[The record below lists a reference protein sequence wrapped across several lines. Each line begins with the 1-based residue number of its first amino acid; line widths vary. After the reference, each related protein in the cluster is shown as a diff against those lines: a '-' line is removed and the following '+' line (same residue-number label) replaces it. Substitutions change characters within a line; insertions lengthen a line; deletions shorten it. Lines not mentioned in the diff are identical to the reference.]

1 MPPGIPYIV
10 GNEAAERFSFYG
22 MKAILTVFMY
32 KYLWLMDDVPGIP
45 MSRAA
50 AAENQHLFTFAV
62 YFTPVVGAL
71 IADIFFGKYRT
82 IVALSIVYCA
92 GHACLAAM
100 GIAGPA
106 HWWLL
111 AGLGLICVGSGGI
124 KPCVSAHVGDQFG
137 SENRHLLTRVFNY
150 FYWSINLGA
159 FASSL
164 LTPWLLEWYGP
175 HWAFGIPGVLMAL
188 ATVVF
193 WMGRRKF
200 AHIPPGGKRFVKELF
215 SGDGLVAVGKLTVIY
230 LFIAMFWA
238 LFDQTASSWVIQ
250 ADDMDRRWLGIEWLP
265 SQLQALNPILVLT
278 FIPLFT
284 FVIYPLIDKVFPLTP
299 LRKIAI
305 GLFVMVAAFAIM
317 ALAQERIDAG
327 EQPSIGWQV
336 IGYCLLTA
344 SEVMVAIVSLEFS
357 YTQAPRSMKSLIMS
371 FWLLAVAVGNLLTAG
386 VNHFMQLPDEL
397 LRADEIAKQEKSREV
412 VLPGFD
418 GKPGTIDDITVGY
431 DEDFLRMTVD
441 FADKAS
447 IEAVAGKI
455 SAFAEADAQH
465 FVPSQEQAQKM
476 IAGAVDAWDQPLVY
490 TLVSSRRCR
499 ISSAGPDKLLNTRWD
514 MGKTLEFEAPKKTS
528 VSVLDYFR
536 PQDPWLEVRVR
547 ELAAQRE
554 DGLRDDALFVGGQN
568 KLEGA
573 RYFWMFT
580 WLMLGTALIFVVVA
594 RLYRTREYLYET
606 EDESLILDP
615 HGG

>member
-22 MKAILTVFMY
+22 MKTILTVFMY

-50 AAENQHLFTFAV
+50 ASENQHLFTFAV

-82 IVALSIVYCA
+82 IIALSIVYCA

-106 HWWLL
+106 YWWML

-137 SENRHLLTRVFNY
+137 SENRHLLTHVFNY

-188 ATVVF
+188 ATLVF

-215 SGDGLVAVGKLTVIY
+215 SGDGLAALGKLTVIY

-284 FVIYPLIDKVFPLTP
+284 LGLYPLVDKVFLLTP

-305 GLFVMVAAFAIM
+305 GLFVMVAAFAIT

-344 SEVMVAIVSLEFS
+344 SEVMVSIVGLEFA
-357 YTQAPRSMKSLIMS
+357 YTQAPRAMKSVVMS
-371 FWLLAVAVGNLLTAG
+371 FFLLSVAVGNLLTAG
-386 VNHFMQLPDEL
+386 VNHFIQLPDEL
-397 LRADEIAKQEKSREV
+397 LRADKVAKRQKSREV

-418 GKPGTIDDITVGY
+418 GELGTVDDVTIGY
-431 DEDFLRMTVD
+431 DKDYLRMTVD
-441 FADKAS
+441 FVDKAMIES
-447 IEAVAGKI
+447 IAEKI
-455 SAFAEADAQH
+455 SAFAEADAEH
-465 FVPSQEQAQKM
+465 FIPSQQQAQAM
-476 IAGAVDAWDQPLVY
+476 IGDVVDAWGQPLIY
-490 TLVSSRRCR
+490 TVVSSRRCR
-499 ISSAGPDKLLNTRWD
+499 IGTMGPDKTKNTRWD
-514 MGKTLEFEAPKKTS
+514 MGKVLEFDAPEEAS
-528 VSVLDYFR
+528 ASVLDRFR
-536 PQDPWLEVRVR
+536 PEQSWLVVRVR
-547 ELAAQRE
+547 DLKAQRD
-554 DGLRDDALFVGGQN
+554 DGQRDDDLFVGGQN

-573 RYFWMFT
+573 QYFWLFT
-580 WLMLGTALIFVVVA
+580 WLMLGTAMVFVVVSKF
-594 RLYRTREYLYET
+594 YRTREYLYEA
-606 EDESLILDP
+606 DEESIALDS
-615 HGG
+615 